1 VRGAAV
7 TGLAGLMVGA
17 GIGHAVAPAYFRG
30 MVPAWVPAPGVV
42 VAVSG
47 LCDVAAGALVAVP
60 ATRTAGGWLTAG
72 LITAYLP
79 AHLDPLRRASTA
91 TRPSDRWPGIVGRVL
106 VNVGYIAWAVAVARG
121 SRQPG
126 PGRRAPCGPASEG

>member
-1 VRGAAV
+1 MRRTAV
-7 TGLAGLMVGA
+7 MGLAGLMVGA

-30 MVPAWVPAPGVV
+30 LVPAWVPAPGAV

-47 LCDVAAGALVAVP
+47 LCDVVAGALVAVP

-91 TRPSDRWPGIVGRVL
+91 TRFSDRLPGIAARGL
-106 VNVGYIAWAVAVARG
+106 VNLGYVGWAVAVARG
-121 SRQPG
+121 SSG
-126 PGRRAPCGPASEG
+126 SGRTLPTSRAAALG